1 VKNWTETWWNS
12 LSRHRCHGI
21 VKSRQQTRDTS
32 VSGQYCL
39 AGIPN
44 FFCKYVTQLW
54 FNKDHLHVTSLPS
67 PWLIIFQVYK
77 VHILCEN
84 SKDPDVI
91 KAQNLREDWKLHF
104 HFLGRRMR
112 YKDAFQYASNNLLRR
127 NVMIMNA
134 DCYVDK
140 GFERLDESILNRKTM
155 YALTR
160 HETPEN
166 KLLCKTRDFCGPKS
180 HYMGSHDAF
189 LFRLL
194 VPLPSQLL
202 DSIDYRPNIRGIEQV
217 LIFYF
222 KKYVQ
227 FDIRNPCKILYIVHH
242 HCNLERNM
250 AERSIQ
256 GKRIDTYLHIK
267 REKRRLYLSP
277 FSGL

>member
-1 VKNWTETWWNS
+1 MTF
-12 LSRHRCHGI
+12 L
-21 VKSRQQTRDTS
+21 D
-32 VSGQYCL
+32 
-39 AGIPN
+39 
-44 FFCKYVTQLW
+44 F
-54 FNKDHLHVTSLPS
+54 
-67 PWLIIFQVYK
+67 FQVEK
-77 VHILCEN
+77 IHIFCE
-84 SKDPDVI
+84 SDTDPDDI
-91 KAQNLREDWKLHF
+91 KAQNLREDEKLNF

-112 YKDAFQYASNNLLRR
+112 YKDAFQYASDYLLHR

-140 GFERLDESILNRKTM
+140 GFEQLNVSILNRKTM

-166 KLLCKTRDFCGPKS
+166 KRVCEVRDFCGPRS

-217 LIFYF
+217 LIYYF
-222 KKYVQ
+222 KKYVH
-227 FDIRNPCKILYIVHH
+227 FDIKNPCKILFIVHH
-242 HCNLERNM
+242 HCSKERNTT
-250 AERSIQ
+250 ERSIQ
-256 GKRIDTYLHIK
+256 GKRVDSYLQIRKDK
-267 REKRRLYLSP
+267 RMTRLSP

>member
-1 VKNWTETWWNS
+1 M
-12 LSRHRCHGI
+12 
-21 VKSRQQTRDTS
+21 
-32 VSGQYCL
+32 
-39 AGIPN
+39 P
-44 FFCKYVTQLW
+44 
-54 FNKDHLHVTSLPS
+54 
-67 PWLIIFQVYK
+67 
-77 VHILCEN
+77 
-84 SKDPDVI
+84 
-91 KAQNLREDWKLHF
+91 EDWKLNF

-112 YKDAFQYASNNLLRR
+112 YKDAFQYASDNLLHR

-140 GFERLDESILNRKTM
+140 GFEQLNESILSNKTM

-166 KLLCKTRDFCGPKS
+166 KRVCKVRDFCGPKS

-217 LIFYF
+217 LIYYF

-227 FDIRNPCKILYIVHH
+227 FDIKNPCKILYIVHH
-242 HCNLERNM
+242 HCSKERNM
-250 AERSIQ
+250 TDRSIQ
-256 GKRIDTYLHIK
+256 GQRVDSYLQITKDKRMFRVSL
-267 REKRRLYLSP
+267 